1 MSFTALRS
9 HRTWFLPLLL
19 VALLCAQ
26 GLRLCL
32 HAPHDADVDHVHS
45 TALHVENDLSTDG
58 DGDDSPGDQHVPMT
72 LAFFK
77 KVADA
82 TPWVMLVAL
91 AVLFLL
97 PPVVDRP
104 AARPVAALPLTGGH
118 RWRPPLRAPPR

>member
-1 MSFTALRS
+1 MSFTVLRS

-19 VALLCAQ
+19 VALLFAQ

-32 HAPHDADVDHVHS
+32 HAPHDAEADHVHS
-45 TALHVENDLSTDG
+45 TALHVESDLSSDG

-72 LAFFK
+72 LVFFK
-77 KVADA
+77 KAADA
-82 TPWVMLVAL
+82 ALSMLLVAV

-97 PPVVDRP
+97 PAVVDRP
-104 AARPVAALPLTGGH
+104 APVPVAALPVTGGH